1 MGAANGHSLPIRL
14 VTTLEGPISV
24 AFKKAGREW
33 HAIALQF
40 DIVGTGKTR
49 AEAFCQMQGLFETYV
64 SEVLKASRPVRF
76 YNPSERADW
85 EIRDKA
91 HFHVVVVLSAK
102 PVLGAKAPLRPS
114 LDDLVKLCSIRSKIQ
129 SIQLQPA

>member
-1 MGAANGHSLPIRL
+1 MNKMPTVDGIQ
-14 VTTLEGPISV
+14 VKILEGPVSV

-49 AEAFCQMQGLFETYV
+49 GEAFREMQGLFETYL

-76 YNPSERADW
+76 YNPSEKADW

-91 HFHVVVVLSAK
+91 HFHAVVVLSAK
-102 PVLGAKAPLRPS
+102 PVLGAEAPRRPS
-114 LDDLVKLCSIRSKIQ
+114 LDDVVKLRPIRSRIQ